1 MVKVKICGITNLDDA
16 RLSVEYGA
24 DVLGF
29 NFYEKSP
36 RYIAPSEAREIIKQ
50 IDPGIETIG
59 VFVNASIDEIANVTS
74 ITTIRTVQLHGD
86 ETPEFADRLR
96 DVTGVGVIK
105 ALRVSAGFDPQA
117 ALEYNVNGFL
127 LDTLSEKGYGG
138 SGETFNW
145 EIAREFKKIAPEF
158 FLAGGLNP
166 QNVADAVRAVRP
178 SALDVC
184 SGVESTKGKKDR
196 EKVAAFVR
204 NARKGS

>member
-86 ETPEFADRLR
+86 ETPKFADRLR
-96 DVTGVGVIK
+96 DVTGVYVIK
-105 ALRVSAGFDPQA
+105 ALRVSTGFDPKT

-127 LDTLSEKGYGG
+127 LDTLSGKDYGG

-145 EIAREFKKIAPEF
+145 EIAREFKKIMPEF

-204 NARKGS
+204 NARK